1 MSRARRTAIVAAWLT
16 TGCGGS
22 WSQVAVAPTALDNEP
37 MEVRATLGDGRRVEL
52 AIPRIERDTLFGE
65 VNGKPVAIPMTDVRR
80 LALPVASP
88 SRRNAG
94 TAAVVSAL
102 VVFAAAWVILLVP
115 E

>member
-16 TGCGGS
+16 TGCSS
-22 WSQVAVAPTALDNEP
+22 WSQVAVAPTALNDEP

-65 VNGKPVAIPMTDVRR
+65 VNGKPLAIPMTDVRR

-102 VVFAAAWVILLVP
+102 VVFAAAWAILLVP